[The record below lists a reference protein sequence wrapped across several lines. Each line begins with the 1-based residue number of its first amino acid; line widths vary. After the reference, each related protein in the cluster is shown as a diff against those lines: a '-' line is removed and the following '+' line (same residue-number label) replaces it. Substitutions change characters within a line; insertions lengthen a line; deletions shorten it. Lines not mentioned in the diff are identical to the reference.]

1 MNPITQHNVQFLTIL
16 QHKNLK
22 KFILEEER
30 NVTDVRNAL
39 SLNHH
44 WHDAIMDSILETH
57 LKLQADKKNIHAII
71 AMLKRTL
78 SGNGFKNLKHLG
90 TEFSGA
96 YDCTLLHVR
105 FSIISGSVFTAS
117 ESDPKKSYS
126 QHEPLCDRYSP

>member
-1 MNPITQHNVQFLTIL
+1 MNPITPYDVQFLTIL

-30 NVTDVRNAL
+30 NVSDVRNVL

-44 WHDAIMDSILETH
+44 WHDAVMDSTLETH
-57 LKLQADKKNIHAII
+57 LKLQADKENIHAII

-90 TEFSGA
+90 IEFSES
-96 YDCTLLHVR
+96 YDCTLFHIRL
-105 FSIISGSVFTAS
+105 STISGSVFPLLPNFSTGPEKLYGLYGTANM
-117 ESDPKKSYS
+117 
-126 QHEPLCDRYSP
+126 